1 MAIWNSICCYEHWG
15 IYNEIVSDRFSD
27 RSFVFQLLTRI
38 AYSKA
43 ALSLSVSAYQG
54 DCLDKY
60 LKPLPHLIIRN
71 VVDATVFHP
80 RAITS
85 DAFTFIHVS
94 DWSRNKNPEWIIQ
107 SFNRLFK
114 KHPTVRLLMVGGK
127 EENQSRLRKVP
138 IEIGCKIEF
147 SGEVSHKAVAS
158 LMQQADCL
166 ILFSSMENSPCVIGE
181 ALCVGL
187 QVIATEVGGVSELID
202 AACGQLIPV
211 GDEGALFTAMEHA
224 IMNQSNYNKKEIAD
238 KACLVYAPDVIG
250 RSILEGYRQV
260 LIDS

>member
-1 MAIWNSICCYEHWG
+1 
-15 IYNEIVSDRFSD
+15 
-27 RSFVFQLLTRI
+27 
-38 AYSKA
+38 
-43 ALSLSVSAYQG
+43 
-54 DCLDKY
+54 
-60 LKPLPHLIIRN
+60 
-71 VVDATVFHP
+71 
-80 RAITS
+80 
-85 DAFTFIHVS
+85 
-94 DWSRNKNPEWIIQ
+94 
-107 SFNRLFK
+107 
-114 KHPTVRLLMVGGK
+114 MVGGK